1 MKRIV
6 IKVGTS
12 TLTQSGKSL
21 SQRHM
26 LEIVRQIALVHHT
39 GLQVVLVSSGSI
51 AAGREVLS
59 PPKLDRSLP
68 EKQMLSSV
76 GQVHL
81 MHLWKE
87 LFGIFEIPVGQ
98 LLLTRGDFSQRQG
111 YLNARNTI
119 ESLLNHRVI
128 PIINENDSVAT
139 REIQFGDNDNIAALV
154 SNLIAADQLILLTDQ
169 EGLFTADPNH
179 NPNAQLIEEV
189 HTIDEQILQLAG
201 NTTKSKGMGAGGMST
216 KVEAAKLA
224 TRSGTPTIIASS
236 NRPHVISDIIDG
248 KKIGTFFHA
257 ETSPKESRK
266 RWLLSE
272 KPQGLLH
279 IDKGA
284 TNKVINQGASLLPV
298 GLISCEKSFERGS
311 FVEVISH
318 EGKCVA
324 RGIVNY
330 SSQEIEKLIGSH
342 SSEIET
348 RLGYSYGSELIHR
361 DNMALI

>member
-12 TLTQSGKSL
+12 TLTQGGKCL

-26 LEIVRQIALVHHT
+26 LEIVRQIALIHSQGH
-39 GLQVVLVSSGSI
+39 QVVLVSSGSI
-51 AAGREVLS
+51 AAGREVLN
-59 PPKLDRSLP
+59 PTKLDRSLP

-81 MHLWKE
+81 MHRWKE
-87 LFGIFEIPVGQ
+87 LFGIFELPVGQ

-119 ESLLNHRVI
+119 ESLLDHRVV
-128 PIINENDSVAT
+128 PIVNENDSVAT

-154 SNLIAADQLILLTDQ
+154 ANLIAADQLILLTDQ

-179 NPNAQLIEEV
+179 DPNAELIEEV
-189 HTIDEQILQLAG
+189 QTIDERILQLAG
-201 NTTKSKGMGAGGMST
+201 NTTKSKGMGVGGMST

-224 TRSGTPTIIASS
+224 IRSGTPTIIASS
-236 NRPHVISDIIDG
+236 NRPHVIVDLVEG
-248 KKIGTFFHA
+248 KKIGTLFHA

-272 KPQGLLH
+272 KPQGILH
-279 IDKGA
+279 VDKGA
-284 TNKVINQGASLLPV
+284 TNKLSNEGASLLPIGV
-298 GLISCEKSFERGS
+298 TSCEKSFDRGS
-311 FVEVISH
+311 VVDVVSQ
-318 EGKCVA
+318 EGKSIA

-330 SSQEIEKLIGSH
+330 SSQEIAQLTGSH
-342 SSEIET
+342 SSEIENL
-348 RLGYSYGSELIHR
+348 LGYSYGSELIHR

>member
-12 TLTQSGKSL
+12 TLTQGGKCL

-26 LEIVRQIALVHHT
+26 LEIARQIAFIQGNGH
-39 GLQVVLVSSGSI
+39 QVVLVSSGSI
-51 AAGREVLS
+51 AAGREVLN
-59 PPKLDRSLP
+59 PAKLDRSLP
-68 EKQMLSSV
+68 EKQMLSSI

-81 MHLWKE
+81 MHRWKE
-87 LFGIFEIPVGQ
+87 LFGIYEIPVGQ
-98 LLLTRGDFSQRQG
+98 LLLTRSDFTQRQG

-119 ESLLNHRVI
+119 ESLLQHKVI

-169 EGLFTADPNH
+169 EGLFTADPNRD
-179 NPNAQLIEEV
+179 PQAKLIEEV
-189 HTIDEQILQLAG
+189 RVIDERIFQLAG
-201 NTTKSKGMGAGGMST
+201 NTTKSKGMGAGGMFT

-236 NRPHVISDIIDG
+236 KLPRVIADIVEG
-248 KKIGTFFHA
+248 NKVGTLFHA

-272 KPQGLLH
+272 KPQGILH
-279 IDKGA
+279 VDEGA
-284 TNKVINQGASLLPV
+284 TKKLSKEGASLLPIGV
-298 GLISCEKSFERGS
+298 TACDKTFDRGS
-311 FVEVISH
+311 IVDVVSH
-318 EGKCVA
+318 EGKSIA

-330 SSQEIEKLIGSH
+330 SSLEIEKLTGSH
-342 SSEIET
+342 SSEIDSI
-348 RLGYSYGSELIHR
+348 LGYSYGSELIHR